1 MKFNDFKMLIS
12 CLKIQIE
19 NIKKNRRRNTDNFIS

>member
-1 MKFNDFKMLIS
+1 MLILIS

-19 NIKKNRRRNTDNFIS
+19 DDIYTK